1 MRKRIAYSL
10 LIIFLALTVI
20 TLTGCQPEEEEKE
33 EFDQAALEA
42 VDRYIVEMGEA
53 LKEETLRADL
63 KGWAREYYED
73 ELPLYYDEER
83 REWLDEHRE
92 NLKELKR
99 SHLEQSDFPTEEEI
113 VAWEVIVVRG
123 EDEWLLEGEEVLSG
137 LDTMNSLYDEMI
149 AVLNMIIENEGE
161 LDVEQS
167 ERVLALLDDIEPAV
181 EEARSVLRR

>member
-1 MRKRIAYSL
+1 MNKLFIFSV
-10 LIIFLALTVI
+10 LIICLILTVLALA
-20 TLTGCQPEEEEKE
+20 GCQPEEEEQE
-33 EFDQAALEA
+33 EFDRAALEA

-53 LKEETLRADL
+53 LKDETLRADL

-83 REWLDEHRE
+83 RGWLDEHRE
-92 NLKELKR
+92 KLQELKR
-99 SHLEQSDFPTEEEI
+99 SRVQSSDFPAEEEI
-113 VAWEVIVVRG
+113 AAWEVIVVRG

-137 LDTMNSLYDEMI
+137 LNTLNSLYDEMI